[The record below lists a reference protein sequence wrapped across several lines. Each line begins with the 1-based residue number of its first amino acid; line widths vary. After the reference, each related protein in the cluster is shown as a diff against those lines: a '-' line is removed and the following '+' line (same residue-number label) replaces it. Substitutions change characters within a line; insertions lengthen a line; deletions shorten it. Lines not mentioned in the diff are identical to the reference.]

1 MSKDHII
8 PVLKFIL
15 EKEERFFGPG
25 VAELMIKIQHL
36 GSIQAACKEMHMSYT
51 KAWKILKRAEKE
63 LGFSILNTSNGGTNG
78 GKSELTPQGLH
89 FLTAYCQMEEELKT
103 QGKELFFKYF
113 SWLHESTL

>member
-1 MSKDHII
+1 MDNDHIT
-8 PVLKFIL
+8 PELKLIL

-25 VAELMIKIQHL
+25 VAELMIKIQQL

-63 LGFSILNTSNGGTNG
+63 LGFSILNTSNGGTHG

-89 FLTAYCQMEEELKT
+89 FLNAYCQMEEELKSKNT
-103 QGKELFFKYF
+103 ELFLKYF
-113 SWLHESTL
+113 SWLN